1 MLGDRSNVAFE
12 PFFGGFVVETLTIG
26 MYGETRNAIREY
38 IQNGFDSIQRAT
50 GDLKILS
57 PGKGAIEIELGADR
71 NSLTIRDNGAGL
83 PVKSAA
89 ATLTRVGASNK
100 SHVKNAGF
108 RGIGRLAGIVF
119 SDRVT
124 FRTKA
129 RGERQETT
137 VVFDAK
143 AMRAAMAPG
152 KGSTKSALDLMK
164 ECVAA
169 YRADVSDSTRHYFEV
184 RLEGFVDEP
193 DECKSSQA
201 MYDFV
206 SQVAPVPFPDDFPY
220 REKLREAEQQYGIPI
235 EEVAVSVVDGTG
247 DPVWVTKRYSKEYR
261 FDSGTIALSDCTLY
275 HSRTRRWWAWVGKKS
290 ESGSYTDVRVS
301 GLRVRVRNIQID
313 GTDIIREIFR
323 DHAKSHV
330 RFQDYFVGEVFIR
343 PDAVVPNARR
353 DGFEEDAGWKR
364 LRRELVP
371 IVRGLGKEAYQVSKQ
386 GQLSVSA
393 LKSNL
398 EKSKRE
404 LSKIRRGEFTDTN
417 AIISLSKRLT
427 TYQNRVGQAI
437 VGADMEAAAQL
448 QAIGAGLADLRQ
460 EALSHVASAANGE
473 DRERIQEEARE
484 EFFDEILVLLEDVL
498 SPGCYAEVHE
508 ALLDEYRAE

>member
-1 MLGDRSNVAFE
+1 ML
-12 PFFGGFVVETLTIG
+12 ETLTIG

-38 IQNGFDSIQRAT
+38 IQNGFDSIQRAIN
-50 GDLKILS
+50 DLKIL
-57 PGKGAIEIELGADR
+57 PAGKGVIQIELGSDR
-71 NSLTIRDNGAGL
+71 KSLTIRDNGAGL

-129 RGERQETT
+129 CGEQQETT

-143 AMRAAMAPG
+143 SMRAAMAPG

-164 ECVAA
+164 ECVEAF
-169 YRADVSDSTRHYFEV
+169 RSNVSDSKTHYFEV
-184 RLEGFVDEP
+184 KLEGFTDEP
-193 DECKSSQA
+193 DECKSAQA

-206 SQVAPVPFPDDFPY
+206 SQIAPVPFPDTFPF
-220 REKLREAEQQYGIPI
+220 REKLREAEEQYGIPI
-235 EEVAVSVVDGTG
+235 EEVGVSIIDGVEV
-247 DPVWVTKRYSKEYR
+247 PVWVTKRYSDEYK
-261 FDSGTIALSDCTLY
+261 FASGTIELTECAIYS
-275 HSRTRRWWAWVGKKS
+275 SQARRWWAWVGKKT

-313 GTDIIREIFR
+313 ATGIIRDIFR
-323 DHAKSHV
+323 DHAKSNV

-353 DGFEEDAGWKR
+353 DGFEEDAAWKR
-364 LRRELVP
+364 LRRELAP
-371 IVRGLGKEAYQVSKQ
+371 IVRELGREAHQVSKQ

-398 EKSKRE
+398 DKSKRD
-404 LSKIRRGEFTDTN
+404 LAKVKRGDFLDTN
-417 AIISLSKRLT
+417 AIIALSKRVT
-427 TYQNRVGQAI
+427 TYQSRVGQAI
-437 VGADMEAAAQL
+437 VGSDMEAAAQL
-448 QAIGAGLADLRQ
+448 QAIGSALADIRQ
-460 EALSHVASAANGE
+460 EALSACSE
-473 DRERIQEEARE
+473 C
-484 EFFDEILVLLEDVL
+484 
-498 SPGCYAEVHE
+498 ST
-508 ALLDEYRAE
+508 